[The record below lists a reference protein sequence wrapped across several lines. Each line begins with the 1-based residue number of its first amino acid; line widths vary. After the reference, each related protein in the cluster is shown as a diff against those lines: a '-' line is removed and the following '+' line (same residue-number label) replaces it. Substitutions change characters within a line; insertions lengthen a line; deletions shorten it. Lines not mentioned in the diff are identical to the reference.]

1 MSTKENMDKQILH
14 SILETTLL
22 GTHANISFNDPFNN
36 LNGDYIITVS
46 KSGRG
51 RGSSRIIELQSA
63 NNPSITLASLN
74 INGKERML
82 GTSVSDYISG
92 VIIGNNIYG
101 SEEVIKMPKD
111 KKDKSVKKQNKIKLE
126 KPAVIAARKLA
137 NILGNILKDK
147 PNVAFKIIAQR
158 NLPEATGEWYV
169 SKFSFEDQNL
179 VMDLVGYEKKE
190 LKFSFNSETHGHL
203 IKDVSIIDVI

>member
-1 MSTKENMDKQILH
+1 MDKQILH

-22 GTHANISFNDPFNN
+22 GTQANISFNDPFNN

-92 VIIGNNIYG
+92 VIIGNNTYG
-101 SEEVIKMPKD
+101 SEEAIKMPKD
-111 KKDKSVKKQNKIKLE
+111 KKDKKDKKINLE

-179 VMDLVGYEKKE
+179 TMDLVGYEKKE
-190 LKFSFNSETHGHL
+190 LRFSFNSETHGHL
-203 IKDVSIIDVI
+203 IRDVSIIDVI